1 MDREGVG
8 RTCLALKGV
17 TLDHPWDAGHD
28 AYKVGGMMFAMV
40 GSMGG
45 LSFKTSDMSFQML
58 TESGKAR
65 PAPYLARAKWVH
77 LADPGEWPDA
87 ELADYLRAAYGEIA
101 KRLTKKVRTELG
113 LEHGAVA
120 PTRLRRGSTAEAE
133 ID

>member
-8 RTCLALKGV
+8 RTCLAFKWV
-17 TLDHPWDAGHD
+17 TLDHPWDEGHD
-28 AYKVGGMMFAMV
+28 AYKIGGKMFAMV

-45 LSFKTSDMSFQML
+45 LSFKASDMSFQML
-58 TESGKAR
+58 TESGKAH

-77 LADPGEWPDA
+77 LADPGDWPDG

-101 KRLTKKVRTELG
+101 RRLTKKVRTELG

-120 PTRLRRGSTAEAE
+120 ATRPRQHSGG
-133 ID
+133 